1 MRPERILSMQP
12 THFGPYRVVRLIGQ
26 GGMGAVYEAVDPD
39 SGRPVAVKTLLL
51 HLADDEGVRRRFEAE
66 IETLR
71 EFKHPGIAEMKGW
84 GNQDGLPFFVMEYVS
99 GETLETLLR
108 SGRRFTW
115 QETTAITREVLR
127 VLKAAHDH
135 GVFHRD
141 LKPANLMFRQ
151 AAGGGFN
158 VVVTDFGIAKLF
170 GETGLT
176 RSGAVV
182 GTPEYMSPE
191 QAAGHVVDQRG
202 DLYSLGLVMFTML
215 TGKPPFQGAVAA
227 VMECQKSR
235 KPPRISR
242 IVPGIPEPLDDL
254 IDRLLE
260 KSPGRRPAN
269 AVVVAKMLANVT
281 GSTPATPPADTTAA
295 TRGLMPTVPARRD
308 APPGQA
314 TTIVTDAEG
323 RVHGHRKQG
332 AQKAADQAA
341 SDPSLHGRST
351 YTTVEQDARVQR
363 KRHDIRARRH
373 MWLAAAGATMM
384 LAATAAGG
392 WYLLRPVL
400 FPTAD
405 EVYRDILAI
414 LEDPQDLREPCG
426 WIRSFLKQWPD
437 DPRVD
442 DVRRVGREKALER
455 LARRSRLRRLR
466 WKPDAN
472 RTTEEERLYMEA
484 ISDEDQNRLDDA
496 TRKLR
501 ELVDLPRRPIEQAA
515 AAVAMNPCEVA
526 ERPDLAAW
534 QELARRRLVTI
545 GLKVEE
551 QRQRAEAALTNGDRA
566 NAMLGQADSLQKTI
580 DDPAT
585 SAPNRVIAIV
595 QRHEILE
602 DLVDT
607 YASKPDAA
615 RQVQEARRLLGAH

>member
-1 MRPERILSMQP
+1 MQP
-12 THFGPYRVVRLIGQ
+12 EYFGPYRVVRLIGQ

-39 SGRPVAVKTLLL
+39 DGRPVAVKTLLL

-66 IETLR
+66 IETLLR
-71 EFKHPGIAEMKGW
+71 FKHPGIPGLKSW
-84 GNQDGLPFFVMEYVS
+84 GNQDGLPWFAMEYVS
-99 GETLETLLR
+99 GETLEALLR

-141 LKPANLMFRQ
+141 LKPANLMFRP

-202 DLYSLGLVMFTML
+202 DLYSLGLVMFAML
-215 TGKPPFQGAVAA
+215 AGKPPFQGSVAA

-242 IVPGIPEPLDDL
+242 VVPGVPEALDDL

-269 AVVVAKMLANVT
+269 AAVVAKLLADVA
-281 GSTPATPPADTTAA
+281 GAAPQPPPADPSAA
-295 TRGLMPTVPARRD
+295 TRGLMPTVPVRRD

-323 RVHGHRKQG
+323 RVPGQRKPG
-332 AQKAADQAA
+332 ERKAAARHARNDSQHTT
-341 SDPSLHGRST
+341 SS
-351 YTTVEQDARVQR
+351 YTTVEQDARARR
-363 KRHDIRARRH
+363 KRDDSRARRQ
-373 MWLAAAGATMM
+373 MWLATALATMM
-384 LAATAAGG
+384 IAATAIGG
-392 WYLLRPVL
+392 WLLLRPIV

-405 EVYRDILAI
+405 EVYRTILAI
-414 LEDPQDLREPCG
+414 LENPNDLREPCG
-426 WIRSFLKQWPD
+426 SIRSFLKGWPD

-455 LARRSRLRRLR
+455 LSRRTRMRRLR
-466 WKPDAN
+466 WKLDAG

-484 ISDEDQNRLDDA
+484 IRDEEQDQFDEA
-496 TRKLR
+496 TEKLRKLI
-501 ELVDLPRRPIEQAA
+501 DLPRRPIEQAT
-515 AAVAMNPCEVA
+515 AAVSMDPCEVT
-526 ERPDLAAW
+526 EHPDLAAW

-545 GLKVEE
+545 GLKVED
-551 QRQRAEAALTNGDRA
+551 QRQRAEAALTDGDRA
-566 NAMLGQADSLQKTI
+566 NAMLRQAEALQETI
-580 DDPAT
+580 EDPAT

-607 YASKPDAA
+607 YAGKRDAA
-615 RQVQEARRLLGAH
+615 AEVQEARRLLGADR

>member
-1 MRPERILSMQP
+1 
-12 THFGPYRVVRLIGQ
+12 
-26 GGMGAVYEAVDPD
+26 MGAVYEAVDPD
-39 SGRPVAVKTLLL
+39 SGRTVAVKTLLF
-51 HLADDEGVRRRFEAE
+51 HLAEDEAIRRRFEAE

-71 EFKHPGIAEMKGW
+71 KFKHPGIAEMTGW
-84 GNQDGLPFFVMEYVS
+84 GDQDGLPFFVMEYVS
-99 GETLETLLR
+99 GETLEALLR

-176 RSGAVV
+176 RSGVVV

-191 QAAGHVVDQRG
+191 QAAGHIVDQRG
-202 DLYSLGLVMFTML
+202 DLYSLGLVMFAML
-215 TGKPPFQGAVAA
+215 AGKPPFQGAVAA

-235 KPPRISR
+235 KPSRISR
-242 IVPGIPEPLDDL
+242 IVPGIPEALDDL

-269 AVVVAKMLANVT
+269 AAVVAKMLAEVS
-281 GSTPATPPADTTAA
+281 STPATPAADAAAA

-323 RVHGHRKQG
+323 RVHGHRKPG
-332 AQKAADQAA
+332 AQKAANQAV
-341 SDPSLHGRST
+341 SDHSPHERSN
-351 YTTVEQDARVQR
+351 YTTVEQDARAQR
-363 KRHDIRARRH
+363 KRHDSRARRH

-384 LAATAAGG
+384 IAATAAGG

-405 EVYRDILAI
+405 EVYRGILAI
-414 LEDPQDLREPCG
+414 LEDPQDLREPCR
-426 WIRSFLKQWPD
+426 WIRSFLKRWPD

-484 ISDEDQNRLDDA
+484 IDDEDQNRLDDA

-501 ELVDLPRRPIEQAA
+501 ALVDLPRRPIEQAA
-515 AAVAMNPCEVA
+515 AAVATNPCEVA

-551 QRQRAEAALTNGDRA
+551 QQQRAEAALTDGDRA
-566 NAMLGQADSLQKTI
+566 NAMLRQAAAHQKTI
-580 DDPAT
+580 DDPVT

-607 YASKPDAA
+607 YAGKPEAA
-615 RQVQEARRLLGAH
+615 RQVQEARRLLGGDR

>member
-1 MRPERILSMQP
+1 MQP
-12 THFGPYRVVRLIGQ
+12 TNFGPYRVVRLIGQ

-39 SGRPVAVKTLLL
+39 SGRTVAVKTLLL

-66 IETLR
+66 IETLLL
-71 EFKHPGIAEMKGW
+71 FKHPGIPALKSW

-99 GETLETLLR
+99 GETLEALLR

-141 LKPANLMFRQ
+141 LKPANLMFRP
-151 AAGGGFN
+151 AAGGGVN

-191 QAAGHVVDQRG
+191 QAAGHVVDRRG
-202 DLYSLGLVMFTML
+202 DLYSLGLVMFAML
-215 TGKPPFQGAVAA
+215 AGKPPFQGAVAA

-235 KPPRISR
+235 KPPRISSV
-242 IVPGIPEPLDDL
+242 VPGIPAALDDL

-260 KSPGRRPAN
+260 KSPGHRPAN
-269 AVVVAKMLANVT
+269 AGVVAKLLADVS
-281 GSTPATPPADTTAA
+281 GSTPATPPADATAA
-295 TRGLMPTVPARRD
+295 TRGLMPTLPAGRD
-308 APPGQA
+308 ALPGQA

-323 RVHGHRKQG
+323 RVHGHGKAGDRR
-332 AQKAADQAA
+332 AADRAA
-341 SDPSLHGRST
+341 SDHSPHGRSS
-351 YTTVEQDARVQR
+351 YTTVEQDARARR
-363 KRHDIRARRH
+363 KRDASRARRH
-373 MWLAAAGATMM
+373 MVLATAGATMM
-384 LAATAAGG
+384 IAATAAGG

-405 EVYRDILAI
+405 EIYRGILAI
-414 LEDPQDLREPCG
+414 LEDPQDLREPCA
-426 WIRSFLKQWPD
+426 WIRSFLKRWPD

-472 RTTEEERLYMEA
+472 RTTEEERLYMDA
-484 ISDEDQNRLDDA
+484 IRDEDQNLLDDA
-496 TRKLR
+496 AGKLR
-501 ELVDLPRRPIEQAA
+501 ALVDMPRRPIEQAA
-515 AAVAMNPCEVA
+515 AAVTTDPCEVA

-551 QRQRAEAALTNGDRA
+551 QRQRAEAALTDGDRA
-566 NAMLGQADSLQKTI
+566 NAMLRQAAALQKTI
-580 DDPAT
+580 DDPVT

-607 YASKPDAA
+607 YAGKPDAA
-615 RQVQEARRLLGAH
+615 RQVQEARQLLGGDR

>member
-1 MRPERILSMQP
+1 MQP
-12 THFGPYRVVRLIGQ
+12 SNFGPYRVVRLIGQ

-39 SGRPVAVKTLLL
+39 SGRTVAVKTLLL

-71 EFKHPGIAEMKGW
+71 KFKHPGIAEMKGW
-84 GNQDGLPFFVMEYVS
+84 GSQDGLPFFAMEYVS
-99 GETLETLLR
+99 GETLEALLR
-108 SGRRFTW
+108 SGKKFTW
-115 QETTAITREVLR
+115 QQATAITLEVLR

-141 LKPANLMFRQ
+141 LKPANLMFRP

-202 DLYSLGLVMFTML
+202 DLYSLGLVMFAML
-215 TGKPPFQGAVAA
+215 AGKPPFNGDVAA

-242 IVPGIPEPLDDL
+242 IVPGIPEALDDL

-269 AVVVAKMLANVT
+269 AVVVAKLLADVT
-281 GSTPATPPADTTAA
+281 GSAPAPPPADTKAA
-295 TRGLMPTVPARRD
+295 TGDLMPTVPARRD

-323 RVHGHRKQG
+323 RVHGDRKPV
-332 AQKAADQAA
+332 AKKAANQAA
-341 SDPSLHGRST
+341 NDHSPHGGSS
-351 YTTVEQDARVQR
+351 YTTVEQDARARR
-363 KRHDIRARRH
+363 KRDESRDRRH
-373 MWLAAAGATMM
+373 KWLAAAGATMM
-384 LAATAAGG
+384 IAATAFGG
-392 WYLLRPVL
+392 WHLVRHVF
-400 FPTAD
+400 FPTSD
-405 EVYRDILAI
+405 EVYRDILVI
-414 LEDPQDLREPCG
+414 LGDPKDLREPCG
-426 WIRSFLKQWPD
+426 WIRSFLKRWPD
-437 DPRVD
+437 DSRVD
-442 DVRRVGREKALER
+442 DVRRMGREKSLER

-472 RTTEEERLYMEA
+472 RTTEEERLFMEA
-484 ISDEDQNRLDDA
+484 IIDEDQDRLDDA
-496 TRKLR
+496 TRKLQ
-501 ELVDLPRRPIEQAA
+501 ELIAQPRRPIEQAA
-515 AAVAMNPCEVA
+515 AAVAINPCEVA

-551 QRQRAEAALTNGDRA
+551 QRQRAQAALKDGDRA
-566 NAMLGQADSLQKTI
+566 KAMLRQADALQTKI

-595 QRHEILE
+595 QQHEILE

-607 YASKPDAA
+607 YAGKPDAA
-615 RQVQEARRLLGAH
+615 DQVREARQLLGADR